1 MSDVGQ
7 THPDPEQSAHLGED
21 RKPAPDAAATRTVAD
36 RTAAAPAPDEVPAW
50 LAAHPRYRVVG
61 PLGAGGM
68 GAVYRAEHQVMAR
81 PVALKVLNP
90 GLLDNPATVERFRRE
105 AQAAA
110 RLAHPNIVTAYDAEQ
125 EGDHHFLVMEYVEGV
140 SLARLGA
147 EKGPLPV
154 QQACEYVRQAALGL
168 QHAHERGM
176 VHRDIKPHNL
186 MLTPDGVVK
195 VLDFGL
201 ARFALE
207 STSVGPVP
215 PPEPAGTPG
224 PRPEAAAWLT
234 QDGLVMGTPD
244 FIAPEQATNAHTAD
258 IRADIY
264 SLGCTL
270 YYLLAGQVPF
280 PDQTVVDKLLAHAS
294 RPPRP
299 LAEVR
304 RDVPAGLVRVV
315 ERMTAKDPAKRYQ
328 TPAEVAAALAP
339 FARTGGPARRWRWVA
354 VGAGLLVAAGLL
366 AYLLG
371 PAAVRLTLN
380 RGQLAIDTEEPAAE
394 VLVLQGGRPVHALD
408 LRSERSTDLPAG
420 EYQLRFTGDRPD
432 LRLTPDT
439 VVLTRTGRQIAQV
452 RPVPGFAGEVLRCA
466 GHTGRVFAVA
476 FTPDGRRALSAGGG
490 GDNTVR
496 VWDLATGREIG
507 QFRGHTDGVRNLV
520 VLPDGSHAVSASW
533 DHTLRLWD
541 IGTGA
546 EVRRFE
552 GHTEKAS
559 GLAAWGPY
567 LLSGG
572 MDGTVRLW
580 EIATGKEVRR
590 FEGHPGGVHAVAFS
604 PDGRYA
610 LSGDSYRERGGV
622 QDLTSADC
630 SVRLWEVA
638 TGREVRRFTG
648 HKSFIHSVAFS
659 PDGRRALSGS
669 LDLCACLWDV
679 STGEELR
686 RFPGHTLCFSSD
698 GRRALAD
705 YADGSL
711 RLVDLDSGREFGGLA
726 GHTGEVLSVAVSADG
741 RHALS
746 GSGDRTVRLWRLPEP
761 GPATQAVAGGED
773 QALRCFRGHWATV
786 KAVALS
792 PDGRRALSGSGYL
805 QGGDNSVRLWD
816 VETGKEVR
824 RLEGHDGYVQSVAFS
839 PDGRRALSGGA
850 DHTMRLW
857 DLETGRELRRF
868 NTPGQAWVNAVAFCP
883 DGRHALSG
891 GDGEM
896 ATLIR
901 LWDLETGAELR
912 TYPGHQGYICTVAVS
927 PDGRRALSGAGR
939 GEATVRLWD
948 VATGR
953 ELRCLR
959 GHKDYVESVAFSP
972 DSRRA
977 LSAGS
982 DGTIRLWDLDTGQEV
997 RQLLGHAWKVH
1008 GIAFAADG
1016 SRAVSCGSDGTVRLW
1031 DVDTGHELRCLRG
1044 HTDMVWGVAITGDG
1058 RRALSGGADRTLRL
1072 WDLTAP

>member
-1 MSDVGQ
+1 
-7 THPDPEQSAHLGED
+7 
-21 RKPAPDAAATRTVAD
+21 
-36 RTAAAPAPDEVPAW
+36 VPAW
-50 LAAHPRYRVVG
+50 LAAHARYRVVG
-61 PLGAGGM
+61 LLGAGGM

-90 GLLDNPATVERFRRE
+90 GMLDNPASVERFRRE

-125 EGDHHFLVMEYVEGV
+125 EGDHHFLVMEYVQGI
-140 SLARLGA
+140 SLARLVA
-147 EKGPLPV
+147 ERGPLPV
-154 QQACEYVRQAALGL
+154 AEACDYVRQAALGL

-186 MLTPDGVVK
+186 MRTPDGVVK

-207 STSVGPVP
+207 STAAGPGSP
-215 PPEPAGTPG
+215 APAGTAGARPG
-224 PRPEAAAWLT
+224 AGAWLT

-244 FIAPEQATNAHTAD
+244 FIAPEQAADAHAAD

-270 YYLLAGQVPF
+270 YYLLAGDVPF
-280 PDQTVVDKLLAHAS
+280 PADTVVDKLLAHAS
-294 RPPRP
+294 RTPRP

-304 RDVPAGLVRVV
+304 RDVPPGLVRVV
-315 ERMTAKDPAKRYQ
+315 ERMTAKEPAKRYQ

-339 FARTGGPARRWRWVA
+339 FAGARGPVRRWRRAVVA
-354 VGAGLLVAAGLL
+354 AGLLVAAGLA

-371 PAAVRLTLN
+371 PAAARLALN
-380 RGQLAIDTEEPAAE
+380 QGQLVLDTDEPAAE
-394 VLVLQGGRPVHALD
+394 VLVLQGGRPVRALD

-432 LRLTPDT
+432 LQLTPAT
-439 VVLTRTGRQIAQV
+439 VRLTRTSRQTAQV
-452 RPVPGFAGEVLRCA
+452 RPVAGFAGEVLRCT
-466 GHTGRVFAVA
+466 GHPGRVFAVT

-490 GDNTVR
+490 GDNSVR
-496 VWDLATGREIG
+496 VWDLATGREVG

-520 VLPDGSHAVSASW
+520 VLPDGNHAISASW

-610 LSGDSYRERGGV
+610 LSGDSYRERGGQ
-622 QDLTSADC
+622 QDVTSADC

-648 HKSFIHSVAFS
+648 HRSFIHTVAFS
-659 PDGRRALSGS
+659 PDGRRALSG
-669 LDLCACLWDV
+669 DLELCTCLWDV
-679 STGEELR
+679 STGKELR
-686 RFPGHTLCFSSD
+686 RFPGHAVCFAAD

-711 RLVDLDSGREFGGLA
+711 RLVDLDSGREFGTLA
-726 GHTGEVLSVAVSADG
+726 GHTAEVLSVAVSSDG

-746 GSGDRTVRLWRLPEP
+746 GSRDQTVRVWRLPEP
-761 GPATQAVAGGED
+761 VPAREAAGGED
-773 QALRCFRGHWATV
+773 ESVRCFRGHWATV

-792 PDGRRALSGSGYL
+792 PDGRRALSGTGYR
-805 QGGDNSVRLWD
+805 QGGDNTVRLWD
-816 VETGKEVR
+816 LETGKELR
-824 RLEGHDGYVQSVAFS
+824 RLEGHGSSVGSVAFS
-839 PDGRRALSGGA
+839 PDGRRALSGAA
-850 DHTMRLW
+850 DRSMRLW
-857 DLETGRELRRF
+857 DLETGRAVRRF
-868 NTPGQAWVNAVAFCP
+868 DTPGQAWVNAVAFCP

-891 GDGEM
+891 GDGEL

-901 LWDLETGAELR
+901 LWDLETGAVVR
-912 TYPGHQGYICTVAVS
+912 TYPGHQGFVCTIAVS
-927 PDGRRALSGAGR
+927 PDGRRVLSGAAR

-948 VATGR
+948 LDTGR

-959 GHKDYVESVAFSP
+959 GHTGSVESVAFSP
-972 DSRRA
+972 DGRRA
-977 LSAGS
+977 LSAGG

-997 RQLLGHAWKVH
+997 RQFPGHAGGVY

-1016 SRAVSCGSDGTVRLW
+1016 SRAVSCGADRTVRLW
-1031 DVDTGHELRCLRG
+1031 DVESDRELRCLRG
-1044 HTDMVWGVAITGDG
+1044 HTDAVWGVAVSGDG
-1058 RRALSGGADRTLRL
+1058 RRALSGGTDRTLRL
-1072 WDLTAP
+1072 WDLTTP